1 MKKKTKQTNLG
12 YCRYCI
18 SLKKLHECT
27 KSGLSADWVRKSLKI
42 MTVLVLKV
50 GGSFSK
56 LAVSVPVWKYQNGF
70 IWMIDEQLVSLIL
83 KVVFQEHKQHLKAQT
98 DFRQCFTKP
107 KPNSGNI
114 LLLVVYTSLLIFCK
128 HSSMFSSSTLEDFFF
143 ILILI
148 LIYVTQLV
156 FLHEISIIV
165 SHGCTCVQH
174 CQEAVVIQSGS
185 FLDSTPVSELA
196 IINSLFSKL
205 TEDMGVSRSPT
216 D

>member
-1 MKKKTKQTNLG
+1 MVWCMPFKIIGLFRGCYCVIKSKLFPHTPLQMPVNAVVPCAHIFKFIKLCPYINTNFLNEKKKTKNPQTNLG
-12 YCRYCI
+12 YCRYCS

-98 DFRQCFTKP
+98 DFRQCFIKP

-128 HSSMFSSSTLEDFFF
+128 HSSMFSSSTVEDFF
-143 ILILI
+143 
-148 LIYVTQLV
+148 
-156 FLHEISIIV
+156 
-165 SHGCTCVQH
+165 
-174 CQEAVVIQSGS
+174 S
-185 FLDSTPVSELA
+185 F
-196 IINSLFSKL
+196 
-205 TEDMGVSRSPT
+205 
-216 D
+216 